1 MNLFKVPVVG
11 SSPAVAC
18 TYGINV
24 NLFKVPVRGGGS
36 LTVKSTCGINVDIFK
51 VPGWCLIDCVAITCI
66 RRTQP
71 EPV

>member
-24 NLFKVPVRGGGS
+24 NLFKVPVRGAGS

-51 VPGWCLIDCVAITCI
+51 VPVAGVSLTVLQS